1 MINHLK
7 TKSDIVVMPQLNC
20 HKTPKRLLIRY
31 KKRHRLIYNSIDSKE
46 KELVLF
52 RLINSK
58 LLSKNNEQ
66 NRNLSEENLKNQFK
80 ENKIQLLNQFSSFN
94 FVPKVANSTNS
105 PIHLYP
111 DFHSFAS
118 PHLQRIRKERLKTRK
133 IAMTPSVD
141 SALII
146 RKKII
151 LPSVSS
157 RAQL

>member
-7 TKSDIVVMPQLNC
+7 TKSDIVVIPELQC
-20 HKTPKRLLIRY
+20 HKTPKRLLVRY

-58 LLSKNNEQ
+58 LLSKNNEH
-66 NRNLSEENLKNQFK
+66 NRNLSEENLKNQLK
-80 ENKIQLLNQFSSFN
+80 DNKIPAFNQFSSFN

-118 PHLQRIRKERLKTRK
+118 PHLKRIRKDRLTIKKTAK
-133 IAMTPSVD
+133 TPSVD